1 MKHFFTRLLSILFLC
16 TNSISAMAQKAY
28 AVMSK
33 DSTTL
38 TFYYDNK
45 KASRDGTAYELNIGD
60 NRPEWVKTEDY
71 DIFYI
76 TDNDNFT
83 TVVFDGSFKDAR
95 PISCAHWFSGFK
107 NLKKIEGI
115 ENLNTSNVTNMKA
128 MFDFCTS
135 LTSLDVSNFNTSN
148 VTNMYG
154 MFKGCKSLTIL
165 DVSNFNTSN
174 VTNMGE
180 MFSNCES
187 LTSLDVSKFNTS
199 KVTNMD
205 GMFYKCKSLTS
216 LDVSKFNTSK
226 VTYMSYMFRD
236 CESLTSLDVSN
247 FNTSNVTDM
256 KAMFANCANLKTI
269 YAGAGWII
277 GKDTDS
283 EGMFK
288 NSTKLVGGKGTIFSP
303 AATDASRAKIDGGK
317 ANPGYFTA
325 KK

>member
-1 MKHFFTRLLSILFLC
+1 MKNFILLLNFILLP
-16 TNSISAMAQKAY
+16 SASVHTLAQEAY

-45 KASRDGTAYELNIGD
+45 KASREGTAYELNVGE
-60 NRPEWVKTEDY
+60 NSPKWVKTKDH
-71 DIFYI
+71 IFLYI

-115 ENLNTSNVTNMKA
+115 ENLNTSNVTDMYR
-128 MFDFCTS
+128 MFD
-135 LTSLDVSNFNTSN
+135 
-148 VTNMYG
+148 
-154 MFKGCKSLTIL
+154 
-165 DVSNFNTSN
+165 
-174 VTNMGE
+174 
-180 MFSNCES
+180 
-187 LTSLDVSKFNTS
+187 
-199 KVTNMD
+199 
-205 GMFYKCKSLTS
+205 
-216 LDVSKFNTSK
+216 
-226 VTYMSYMFRD
+226 
-236 CESLTSLDVSN
+236 
-247 FNTSNVTDM
+247 
-256 KAMFANCANLKTI
+256 NCANLKTI